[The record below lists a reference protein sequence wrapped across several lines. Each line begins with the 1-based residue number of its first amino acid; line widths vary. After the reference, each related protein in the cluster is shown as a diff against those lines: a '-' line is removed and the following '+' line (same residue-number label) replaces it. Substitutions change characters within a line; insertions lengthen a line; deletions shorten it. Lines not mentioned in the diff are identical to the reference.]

1 MKNRIL
7 ATLALIGFV
16 AMSVSSAHAGPQ
28 VIVNNDAGVSNVS
41 SETVKN
47 VFLGKTTKLDNGTKV
62 TFAVLKG
69 GSAHESFLNDVVG
82 KSPSQFLSYWR
93 KLAFSGKGSMPQ
105 EFDSEDALVAYVQS
119 TPGAIGYVSEGT
131 ATDGVTVVS
140 LD

>member
-7 ATLALIGFV
+7 TALALLGFV
-16 AMSVSSAHAGPQ
+16 AVFASPAHAGPQ
-28 VIVNNDAGVSNVS
+28 VIVNSDAGVSSVS
-41 SETVKN
+41 AETVKN

-69 GSAHESFLNDVVG
+69 GAAHESFLSDVVG

-105 EFDSEDALVAYVQS
+105 EFESEDALVAYVQS